1 MPTDTQMPYSHNHNS
16 CRLLSRHIWWPCRG
30 RGLRLNTLTAQI
42 HGLNHCLGCT
52 TAVGAPAAQRRL
64 SPAAGQGSPN
74 IHADSTNITGTIN
87 AFTTPQLDRLRRRVE
102 EVVNASGAMYGA
114 QVSTQWTKQAYVP
127 VRNDAGM
134 LAVVRQ
140 ALQGGRH
147 IEAGNRVKLQEAR
160 QGREVC
166 LMHAA

>member
-1 MPTDTQMPYSHNHNS
+1 MFFF
-16 CRLLSRHIWWPCRG
+16 
-30 RGLRLNTLTAQI
+30 
-42 HGLNHCLGCT
+42 
-52 TAVGAPAAQRRL
+52 
-64 SPAAGQGSPN
+64 AAGQGSPN

-134 LAVVRQ
+134 LAVVQ
-140 ALQGGRH
+140 EVIQGGQH
-147 IEAGNRVKLQEAR
+147 IGPGLFSCLRLCGAR
-160 QGREVC
+160 QGEEPCRV
-166 LMHAA
+166 HAV